1 MTLESIV
8 KLQKEYSLIGIPK
21 DIHYRKEALER
32 LLESIEDNE
41 PAIYDAL
48 KLDLNKCEMEAN
60 VMEVSQVKSEISY
73 AINHLE
79 QWARPKRVR
88 TPISLFP
95 SKSYVYKEPYGVSL
109 IIAPWNYPVNLSLI
123 PLVGAIAAGNCAI
136 VKCSKKCLN
145 TSRVIVSIIN
155 STFDKRYVYAIEDA
169 LSYDE
174 ILSQDYDHIFF
185 TGSERVGKTV
195 MRSASSRLIPVTLEL
210 GGKCPC
216 IIGPD
221 ADIDMAAKKIMWGKI
236 INAGQTCVA
245 PDYVVLPSECKEE
258 FLVKAREHSNEMVR
272 DPFNNENYPKI
283 INLHHFMRLT
293 KYIMGEENL
302 YGGRYDD
309 KQLKIEPTLFPNATF
324 DSEIMKE
331 EIFGPLLPII
341 SYTDVDDVIDT
352 IKRRPKPLACY
363 IFSSDREFVDLTVER
378 MAYGSCCVNDCI
390 VQLGNPRLPFGGVG
404 ASGIGK
410 YHGQASFET
419 FSNTKSVLMNRSG
432 RDFEMKYPPFTDDKY
447 ARIRKFLK

>member
-272 DPFNNENYPKI
+272 DPFNNDNYPKI

>member
-60 VMEVSQVKSEISY
+60 VMEVSQVKSEISF

-272 DPFNNENYPKI
+272 DPFNNDNYPKI

>member
-60 VMEVSQVKSEISY
+60 VMEVSQVKSEISF

-293 KYIMGEENL
+293 KFIMGEENL

>member
-293 KYIMGEENL
+293 KFIMGEENL

>member
-1 MTLESIV
+1 MTLENIV

-48 KLDLNKCEMEAN
+48 RLDLNKSEMEAN
-60 VMEVSQVKSEISY
+60 VMEVSQVKSEISF

-79 QWARPKRVR
+79 QWSRPKRVR

-95 SKSYVYKEPYGVSL
+95 AKSYVYKESYGVSL

-174 ILSQDYDHIFF
+174 ILAQDYDHIFF

-293 KYIMGEENL
+293 KYIMGEEDL

-341 SYTDVDDVIDT
+341 SYTDVDDVLDT

>member
-60 VMEVSQVKSEISY
+60 VMEVSQVKSEISF

>member
-195 MRSASSRLIPVTLEL
+195 MRSASSRLVPVTLEL

>member
-1 MTLESIV
+1 MTLDNIV
-8 KLQKEYSLIGIPK
+8 KLQKEYILTGITK

-32 LLESIEDNE
+32 LLESIDDNA
-41 PAIYDAL
+41 PAIYSAI
-48 KLDLNKCEMEAN
+48 KQDLGKSEMETN
-60 VMEVSQVKSEISY
+60 VMEVSQVKAEINM
-73 AINHLE
+73 ALNHLE
-79 QWARPKRVR
+79 QWSRPKRVF

-95 SKSYVYKEPYGVSL
+95 AKSYIYKEPLGVNL

-136 VKCSKKCLN
+136 VKCSKKCIN

-174 ILSQDYDHIFF
+174 ILSQEYDHIFF

-195 MRSASSRLIPVTLEL
+195 MRSAASRLIPVTLEL

-221 ADIDMAAKKIMWGKI
+221 ADISMAAKKIMWGKI
-236 INAGQTCVA
+236 VNAGQTCVA
-245 PDYVVLPSECKEE
+245 PDYVVIPKELKEE

-272 DPFNNENYPKI
+272 DPFNNENYPNI

-293 KYIMGEENL
+293 KYIMGEKDL

-309 KQLKIEPTLFPNATF
+309 KQLKIEPTIFPNATF
-324 DSEIMKE
+324 ESEIMKD

-341 SYTDVDDVIDT
+341 TYTDVDDVLDI
-352 IKRRPKPLACY
+352 IRRRPKPLACY
-363 IFSSDREFVDLTVER
+363 IFSQNRDFVDNAIEK
-378 MAYGSCCVNDCI
+378 MSYGSCCVNDCI
-390 VQLGNPRLPFGGVG
+390 VQLGNPGLPFGGVG
-404 ASGIGK
+404 ASGMGK
-410 YHGQASFET
+410 YHGKASFDT

-432 RDFEMKYPPFTDDKY
+432 RDFEIKYPPYTEEKY
-447 ARIRKFLK
+447 TKIRKFLK

>member
-1 MTLESIV
+1 MTLENIV

-48 KLDLNKCEMEAN
+48 RLDLNKSEMEAN
-60 VMEVSQVKSEISY
+60 VMEVSQVKSEISF

-79 QWARPKRVR
+79 QWSRPKRVR

-95 SKSYVYKEPYGVSL
+95 AKSYVYKEPYGVSL

-174 ILSQDYDHIFF
+174 ILAQDYDHIFF

-293 KYIMGEENL
+293 
-302 YGGRYDD
+302 
-309 KQLKIEPTLFPNATF
+309 
-324 DSEIMKE
+324 
-331 EIFGPLLPII
+331 
-341 SYTDVDDVIDT
+341 
-352 IKRRPKPLACY
+352 
-363 IFSSDREFVDLTVER
+363 
-378 MAYGSCCVNDCI
+378 
-390 VQLGNPRLPFGGVG
+390 
-404 ASGIGK
+404 
-410 YHGQASFET
+410 
-419 FSNTKSVLMNRSG
+419 
-432 RDFEMKYPPFTDDKY
+432 
-447 ARIRKFLK
+447 

>member
-1 MTLESIV
+1 M
-8 KLQKEYSLIGIPK
+8 
-21 DIHYRKEALER
+21 
-32 LLESIEDNE
+32 
-41 PAIYDAL
+41 
-48 KLDLNKCEMEAN
+48 
-60 VMEVSQVKSEISY
+60 
-73 AINHLE
+73 
-79 QWARPKRVR
+79 
-88 TPISLFP
+88 
-95 SKSYVYKEPYGVSL
+95 
-109 IIAPWNYPVNLSLI
+109 
-123 PLVGAIAAGNCAI
+123 
-136 VKCSKKCLN
+136 
-145 TSRVIVSIIN
+145 IVSIIN
-155 STFDKRYVYAIEDA
+155 STFDKRYVYAIEEA

-174 ILSQDYDHIFF
+174 ILAQDYDHIFF

-293 KYIMGEENL
+293 KYIMGEEDL

-432 RDFEMKYPPFTDDKY
+432 RDSEMKYPPFTDDKY